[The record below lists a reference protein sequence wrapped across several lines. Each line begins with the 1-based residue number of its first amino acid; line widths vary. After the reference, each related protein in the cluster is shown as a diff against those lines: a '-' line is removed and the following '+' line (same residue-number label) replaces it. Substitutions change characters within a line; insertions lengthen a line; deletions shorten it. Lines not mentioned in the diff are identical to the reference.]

1 MRSHTSILISLSAM
15 LAVVLSGCGGGGTR
29 LPPPALSITT
39 ASLPDWMATFAY
51 TQTLQAT
58 GGVSPFSWSV
68 SSGNLPHGLALA
80 NSSSNSVMTTGIP
93 DVAMTATFTIQV
105 TDAKSQ
111 TATQSYSIQIKSLV
125 SAQLVPVQGQ
135 VAPGTIE
142 VRGLGAGSF
151 NPTYWQQNTLN
162 WLPDVRQP
170 TFAAQDG
177 LYQNIYAPWPLE
189 QPNGWRMFYGGWDGQ
204 DVPYDQIRSTTT
216 SDFLN
221 FGKRDLV
228 IAHGD
233 FLNVNNVNVQQFA
246 DGSLHMICTG
256 GQAGN
261 LDNFP
266 LYFSSLDG
274 TTWNGVPEPYPAQVS
289 DIINVN
295 GYAGFSTGNF
305 NGANVL
311 LNDGATWVLYFKDW
325 NHFDTTYRATADT
338 LPNFQFQG
346 VALEPSDFVND
357 VKKIS
362 VNGQTWYLMG
372 LVETDPK
379 QSVFYSLSTDG
390 ISFQPERTLFK
401 NVSAQDF
408 YIVALG
414 FVMKGDQLLGALYG
428 ASSVPT
434 VDQNQIFGRWLQKR
448 VLVTD
453 SSGANQAVQGAYGPD
468 RQWLQAAAGTFQGTI
483 AVYAEDGV
491 TPLAAGPV
499 NLSAG
504 TAYQLVFSSNMQ

>member
-1 MRSHTSILISLSAM
+1 
-15 LAVVLSGCGGGGTR
+15 
-29 LPPPALSITT
+29 
-39 ASLPDWMATFAY
+39 
-51 TQTLQAT
+51 
-58 GGVSPFSWSV
+58 
-68 SSGNLPHGLALA
+68 
-80 NSSSNSVMTTGIP
+80 
-93 DVAMTATFTIQV
+93 
-105 TDAKSQ
+105 
-111 TATQSYSIQIKSLV
+111 
-125 SAQLVPVQGQ
+125 
-135 VAPGTIE
+135 
-142 VRGLGAGSF
+142 
-151 NPTYWQQNTLN
+151 
-162 WLPDVRQP
+162 
-170 TFAAQDG
+170 
-177 LYQNIYAPWPLE
+177 
-189 QPNGWRMFYGGWDGQ
+189 MFYGGWDGQ
-204 DVPYDQIRSTTT
+204 DVPYDEISSTTT

-233 FLNVNNVNVQQFA
+233 FLNVNNVNVQQLA

-261 LDNFP
+261 PDNFP

-274 TTWNGVPEPYPAQVS
+274 TTWNGVPEPYPAQLS

-346 VALEPSDFVND
+346 VVLEPSDFVND

-362 VNGQTWYLMG
+362 VDGQIWYLMG

-414 FVMKGDQLLGALYG
+414 FVMKRNQLLGALYG

-434 VDQNQIFGRWLQKR
+434 LDQNQIFGLWLQKR
-448 VLVTD
+448 ILVTD
-453 SSGANQAVQGAYGPD
+453 SLGANQPVQGAYGPD
-468 RQWLQAAAGTFQGTI
+468 RQWLQTTAGTFQGTI

-499 NLSAG
+499 SLSAG
-504 TAYQLVFSSNMQ
+504 TAYQLVLGPNKAIREK